1 MAQLSDISLV
11 AQVAVFHN
19 KRAFDQLVR
28 KYQSPVRRFFLAQTL
43 GDTQLSDDLAQDT
56 FIKAYTRIAS
66 FKGMAGFQT
75 WLMRIAY
82 NVLYD
87 YRRSFKQT
95 TDVDQQVASFS
106 SEPPAGLKMDLY
118 KALALLKPDERTCIT
133 MQLIDGLPIDE
144 IADIM
149 QLPQGT
155 VKSHL
160 SRGKKQ
166 LANYLKNNGYG

>member
-87 YRRSFKQT
+87 YRRSLKQT
-95 TDVDQQVASFS
+95 TDVDQQVARFS
-106 SEPPAGLKMDLY
+106 SEPPAGPKMDLY

>member
-87 YRRSFKQT
+87 YRRSLKQT
-95 TDVDQQVASFS
+95 TDVDQQVARFS
-106 SEPPAGLKMDLY
+106 NEPPAGLKMDLY